1 MIQSLKVMKMLMDL
15 FVKIMKEILFY
26 IWQLPQNLL
35 GLILLL
41 IYQKE
46 KVYHKLNCRTFYYT
60 TEMPS
65 GISLGNYI
73 IMNRE
78 DKEDGMKHEY
88 GHTIQSRYLGWFYL
102 IVIGL
107 PSLLGNIYDR
117 LFHTKSRGW
126 TDKESYTWYYNQPW
140 EKWADKL
147 GKVDRQHYID
157 KYFNL

>member
-1 MIQSLKVMKMLMDL
+1 MLMDL

-41 IYQKE
+41 IYQRE
-46 KVYHKLNCRTFYYT
+46 KVYHKLNGRTFYYT

-107 PSLLGNIYDR
+107 PSILGNIYDR
-117 LFHTKSRGW
+117 LFHTLSRGW
-126 TDKESYTWYYNQPW
+126 SYKKSYKWYYNQPW

-147 GKVDRQHYID
+147 GGVTRKFDA
-157 KYFNL
+157 NL